1 MKFIRRNR
9 GLNPNM
15 EKLYAVILAAGQG
28 TRMKSGKH
36 KVLHPVCGKPII
48 DHILDALCRI
58 GVDETVVV
66 VGHHADQVRSHVGER
81 ARFVEQR
88 EQLGTAHAVMQAAS
102 LLQGRDGTTLI
113 LYGDHPL
120 YTEETFS
127 SLVETHRR
135 SGAAATLLSA
145 VLPDPTGYGRVM
157 RGKGDEVLRIVEHK
171 DATPEE
177 RKVREVFTGTI
188 CVDNRLLFDAL
199 AEVKNDNDQG
209 EYYLPDVIPVLR
221 QKGKRIA
228 AVSVGDPEEA
238 MGVNNRVQLAEA
250 EAAMTRRLLREHM
263 LNGVTVIDPGN
274 TYIEADVVIGRDTV
288 IYPGSYLKRGTVI
301 GEGCTIGPQ
310 ADLTGVTVGNGST
323 IRYSV
328 LQDCTVGERSQ
339 AGPFAYIRP
348 GSRLEAETKV
358 GCFVDVKNARLGRG
372 SKVSHLGYVGD
383 ADVGEGVNI
392 GCGAVTVNYDGVKK
406 HRTVIGDGAFIG
418 CNVNLVAPVT
428 VEKGAYVAAGSTIT
442 DDVPEDALAIARE
455 RQVNKPGYAKRLRQK
470 KGSDGNKGTPG

>member
-1 MKFIRRNR
+1 
-9 GLNPNM
+9 M
-15 EKLYAVILAAGQG
+15 EKLFAVILAAGQG

-48 DHILDALCRI
+48 DHILDALLRI
-58 GVDETVVV
+58 GVDETIVV
-66 VGHHADQVRSHVGER
+66 VGHQAEQVRSHVGDR
-81 ARFVEQR
+81 ARFVEQQ
-88 EQLGTAHAVMQAAS
+88 EQLGTAHAVMQTAS
-102 LLQGRDGTTLI
+102 LLKGRDGTTLI

-120 YTEETFS
+120 YTAETFS
-127 SLVETHRR
+127 RLVEGHRR
-135 SGAAATLLSA
+135 SGVAATLLTA

-157 RGKGDEVLRIVEHK
+157 RGEGNEVLRIVEHK
-171 DATPEE
+171 DASPEE
-177 RKVREVFTGTI
+177 LKVCEVFTGTS
-188 CVDNRLLFDAL
+188 CFDNRRLFDAL
-199 AEVKNDNDQG
+199 TRVKNDNKQG
-209 EYYLPDVIPVLR
+209 EYYLPDVVPILR
-221 QKGKRIA
+221 EQGERVA
-228 AVSVGDPEEA
+228 AEIIGDPEEA
-238 MGVNNRVQLAEA
+238 MGINNRVQLAEA

-263 LNGVTVIDPGN
+263 LNGVTVIDPDN

-288 IYPGSYLKRGTVI
+288 IYPGSYLKGKTVI

-310 ADLTGVTVGNGST
+310 ADLTGVTVGDGAT

-328 LQDCTVGERSQ
+328 LEDSVVEERSRV
-339 AGPFAYIRP
+339 GPFAYVRP
-348 GSRLEAETKV
+348 GSRLGAETKV
-358 GCFVDVKNARLGRG
+358 GCFVDLKNARLGRG

-455 RQVNKPGYAKRLRQK
+455 RQVNKPGYAKRLKEKRR
-470 KGSDGNKGTPG
+470 T